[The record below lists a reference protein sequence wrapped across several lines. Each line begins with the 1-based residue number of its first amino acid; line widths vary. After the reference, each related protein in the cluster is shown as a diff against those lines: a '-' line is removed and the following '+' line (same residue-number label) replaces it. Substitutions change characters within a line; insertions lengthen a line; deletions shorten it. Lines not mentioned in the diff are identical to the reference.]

1 MKISTPKCRVFL
13 TTCLSLCLFFSVST
27 VAQTDNE
34 QFSKKLADSPLPKE
48 QKAIIEQNRAFQ
60 LQRQA
65 LESRVKRGE
74 YEAYKELGD
83 LYSRPGHFQNKS
95 IALNNYKKALEHNIP
110 NVKAQIEKLTHQ
122 STKH

>member
-1 MKISTPKCRVFL
+1 MKISASTCSSLLATFL
-13 TTCLSLCLFFSVST
+13 TVCLFFSISS
-27 VAQTDNE
+27 VAQTNSE
-34 QFSKKLADSPLPKE
+34 HFSKKLADSPLPSE
-48 QKAIIEQNRAFQ
+48 QKAVIEQNRAFQ
-60 LQRQA
+60 LQRQM

-74 YEAYKELGD
+74 YEAYKDLGD

-110 NVKAQIEKLTHQ
+110 DVKAKIEKLTHQ

>member
-1 MKISTPKCRVFL
+1 MKISTQFCRIFL
-13 TTCLSLCLFFSVST
+13 AMFLFVSLSAA
-27 VAQTDNE
+27 AQTQDE
-34 QFSKKLADSPLPKE
+34 QFSKKLADSPLPRA

-65 LESRVKRGE
+65 LDNRVKRGE

-122 STKH
+122 SVKH